1 MSISLSL
8 SWTITLQ
15 HKWSFL
21 CSLRALY
28 SEKLWM
34 EKQHPHTQT
43 NSKHTC
49 INKIR
54 TCVNSQN
61 RIGKTY
67 IKHPQPHHLSTR
79 GKLLPP
85 TSHCPTFQIAF
96 IPILPFYITQQSHR
110 AQSTYIGVDPQKT
123 ISNQNLFTVNVFQFF
138 FSPHKLPLYTLSSH
152 RLSLTSSISQ
162 NVIFKRN
169 WFEMENWYN

>member
-138 FSPHKLPLYTLSSH
+138 FHPTSSHSTLSRPIGSRSH
-152 RLSLTSSISQ
+152 RQSH
-162 NVIFKRN
+162 K
-169 WFEMENWYN
+169 M